1 MEATFRMIE
10 KGREDKKVFHT
21 IAVKEAKT
29 KKKNHPQNVIR
40 ISTCIF
46 VILSIHIILDMYD
59 VAYSQK
65 RSQMYTIEPWHC
77 FSFPVK

>member
-40 ISTCIF
+40 I
-46 VILSIHIILDMYD
+46 
-59 VAYSQK
+59 
-65 RSQMYTIEPWHC
+65 
-77 FSFPVK
+77 